1 MLKPIIEAHRGYS
14 AQYPE
19 NTLCAFRQA
28 IAVGAPSIE
37 LDVHASADGEIVV
50 MHDASVDR
58 TSNGKG
64 AIAQMKLAELKKL
77 DVGAW
82 KGPEFAGERIP
93 TLGEALALSDTSNV
107 AFNVEIK
114 AFSSTKVVERLVAL
128 LHEHAPRGGS
138 HVVSS
143 FDVNALLQVRAVDS
157 GVPLCI
163 LGGNAAK
170 ILHQAEEM
178 DFPWIHS
185 HFSTVNGDVVAAAHA
200 QGRRV
205 MIWTMD
211 KPALFQH
218 YVRLGV
224 DKVCTN
230 CPAEMLAAQ

>member
-1 MLKPIIEAHRGYS
+1 MLKPIVEAHRGYS
-14 AQYPE
+14 ARYPE

-50 MHDASVDR
+50 MHDGTVDR

-64 AIAQMKLAELKKL
+64 AIAQMTLAELKKL

-93 TLGEALALSDTSNV
+93 TLAEALALTDASNV

-114 AFSSTKVVERLVAL
+114 TFASAKAVEKLVAL

-143 FDVNALLQVRAVDS
+143 FDVNALLQVRAVDPA
-157 GVPLCI
+157 VPLCI
-163 LGGNAAK
+163 LGNADK

-185 HFSTVNGDVVAAAHA
+185 HFASVNGDVVAAAHA

-230 CPAEMLAAQ
+230 CAAEMLAAQ

>member
-14 AQYPE
+14 AMYPE

-37 LDVHASADGEIVV
+37 LDVHATADGEIVV
-50 MHDASVDR
+50 MHDATVDR
-58 TSNGKG
+58 TTNGKG
-64 AIAQMKLAELKKL
+64 TIAQMTLAELKRL

-82 KGPEFAGERIP
+82 KAACFAGERIP
-93 TLGEALALSDTSNV
+93 TLAETLALTDESNV

-114 AFSSTKVVERLVAL
+114 AFASTDAVKKLVAL

-143 FDVNALLQVRAVDS
+143 FDVNALLQVRAVDK

-163 LGGNAAK
+163 LGSAAGM
-170 ILHQAEEM
+170 ILQQAMEL

-185 HFSTVNGDVVAAAHA
+185 HYSTVNGDVVAAAHA
-200 QGRRV
+200 QGRNV

-211 KPALFQH
+211 RPALFQH

-230 CPAEMLAAQ
+230 VAKDMLAAQ